1 MMPIAPLM
9 IEHRVIEKM
18 IALIDE
24 AVPIVERAGKIDGVL
39 IDTLADF
46 IRTYA
51 DRCHHGKEEEI
62 FFRALE
68 RKKIVEEHRQIMNE
82 LIEEHKWGRT
92 KVSQLLKA
100 KSEFLEG
107 KHNALSEV
115 IVCLREIAVFYPK
128 HIEKEDKH
136 FFLPCMDYFSGSER
150 DRMLEEE
157 MDFDKAFIHKIYKE
171 KTLQV
176 KLKLD
181 NGLT

>member
-18 IALIDE
+18 IALIDTV
-24 AVPIVERAGKIDGVL
+24 VPIVERVGTIDGIL

-62 FFRALE
+62 LFRALE
-68 RKKIVEEHRQIMNE
+68 RKKLVEEHRQIMNE
-82 LIEEHKWGRT
+82 LIDEHKWGRA

-100 KSEFLEG
+100 KNEYLKG
-107 KHNALSEV
+107 KNGALSETV
-115 IVCLREIAVFYPK
+115 ACLKEIAEFYPK

-136 FFLPCMDYFSGSER
+136 FFLPCMDYFSESER
-150 DRMLEEE
+150 DRIIEEE
-157 MDFDKAFIHKIYKE
+157 MDFDKEFIHKIYKE
-171 KTLQV
+171 KTIQV
-176 KLKLD
+176 KLRLD
-181 NGLT
+181 KGLA

>member
-18 IALIDE
+18 IVLIAM
-24 AVPIVERAGKIDGVL
+24 AVTVIEKTGMVDGRL
-39 IDTLADF
+39 IDTLVDC

-62 FFRALE
+62 LFRDLG
-68 RKKIVEEHRQIMNE
+68 RKKLVEEHRQIMNE
-82 LIEEHKWGRT
+82 LIEDHKWGRV
-92 KVSQLLKA
+92 KVSQLLQA
-100 KSEFLEG
+100 KEEFVGG
-107 KHNALSEV
+107 KQEALTN
-115 IVCLREIAVFYPK
+115 ILACLKEIASFYPK

-136 FFLPCMDYFSGSER
+136 FFLPCMDYFTESER

-157 MDFDKAFIHKIYKE
+157 MDFDREFIHRIYKE

-176 KLKLD
+176 KSTLD
-181 NGLT
+181 SQLP